1 MKNILLTAI
10 LLFSALF
17 TFSQEELTILDLFS
31 KLPEE
36 AFDATAEGLS
46 SSETEELIYTG
57 KTDFWEVD
65 KKTKTEFE
73 ISGGDQS
80 ISLQKINTSLYEM
93 VAVNTQYAQ
102 TSTVEIW
109 AYNADEDYL
118 IKKDILPKVS
128 VADFYSKEDAL
139 KIPKDYKGSI
149 SLYLDEGK
157 IVASL
162 WTWME
167 STLENIEIKYAVYL
181 DWADDKFVINRQLK

>member
-10 LLFSALF
+10 LLFNALF

-57 KTDFWEVD
+57 KTDFWELA
-65 KKTKTEFE
+65 KKTKTEFK

-80 ISLQKINTSLYEM
+80 ISLKKINTSLYEM

-128 VADFYSKEDAL
+128 VTDFYSKEDAL
-139 KIPKDYKGSI
+139 KIPKEYKGSI